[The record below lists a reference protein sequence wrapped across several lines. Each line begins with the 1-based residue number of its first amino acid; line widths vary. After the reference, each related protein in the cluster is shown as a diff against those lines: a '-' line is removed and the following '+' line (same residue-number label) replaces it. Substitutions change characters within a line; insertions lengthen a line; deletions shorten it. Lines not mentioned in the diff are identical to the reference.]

1 MKLHPKLDP
10 KAFESVK
17 KDSLFV
23 RRKTRVCEKC
33 WFKIVDAGKMS
44 KFDIKIKLA
53 NRLGSKKA
61 QTVKIRKVGSSKH
74 MRANSVASLDGW
86 KEKNLLKKNNLAIKE
101 NWEMFIKK
109 MKLKKDPINSAKTR
123 AMTARMSVQTSS
135 KKFKFRENLLD

>member
-1 MKLHPKLDP
+1 
-10 KAFESVK
+10 
-17 KDSLFV
+17 
-23 RRKTRVCEKC
+23 
-33 WFKIVDAGKMS
+33 MS